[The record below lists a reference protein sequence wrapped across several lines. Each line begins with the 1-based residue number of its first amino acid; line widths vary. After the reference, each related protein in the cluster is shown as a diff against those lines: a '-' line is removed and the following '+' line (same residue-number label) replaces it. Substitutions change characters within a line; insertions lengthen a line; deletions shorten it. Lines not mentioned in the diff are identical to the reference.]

1 MEAQNNQLEIDIDK
15 FSEQSIDKVITAHL
29 QLTITTFRFIEN
41 IEKEEFNQIW
51 GIELNVFKVSLRNY
65 IVKTI

>member
-29 QLTITTFRFIEN
+29 QLTITAFRFLES

-51 GIELNVFKVSLRNY
+51 GTELNVFKVSLRNY